1 MIEPRII
8 IKKKIRGYTA
18 LITKTR
24 RGYVAQCEQ
33 LPEAL
38 TQGETLPETLKNL
51 KEAIELVLQTKHI
64 EGVLTCR
71 GCIKR
76 IKK

>member
-24 RGYVAQCEQ
+24 RGYFAQCEQ
-33 LPEAL
+33 MPEAL
-38 TQGETLPETLKNL
+38 TQGETIPETLKNL

-64 EGVLTCR
+64 EGVLR
-71 GCIKR
+71 GLKNKINV
-76 IKK
+76 

>member
-1 MIEPRII
+1 MIEPRIT
-8 IKKKIRGYTA
+8 IKKRVRGYTA

-24 RGYVAQCEQ
+24 RGYFAQCEQ
-33 LPEAL
+33 MPEAL
-38 TQGETLPETLKNL
+38 TQGETIPETLKNM

-64 EGVLTCR
+64 EGVLTYR